1 MSTLALT
8 ENIGSYFW
16 FFGRNRGVSED
27 ALELQATIK
36 ELSSDEPQS
45 AFLDKQGLFQDL
57 FEVYRECSVKNWDG
71 YGAKAVDATLYGEAF
86 RFLEVLPST
95 INKPEISTDPD
106 GEIAF
111 EWYGSNKRV
120 FSVSV
125 GHAGELT
132 YAGIFGS
139 RKTKGTELLGDEI
152 PEIILENINR
162 VFL

>member
-1 MSTLALT
+1 MNAFADAM
-8 ENIGSYFW
+8 GSYYW
-16 FFGRNRGVSED
+16 LFGRNRGVSVD
-27 ALELQATIK
+27 ALELEATIK

-45 AFLDKQGLFQDL
+45 TFLDKQGLFQEL

-71 YGAKAVDATLYGEAF
+71 YGAKAVDSILFGEAF
-86 RFLEVLPST
+86 RFLEILPST
-95 INKPEISTDPD
+95 ISKPEISTDPD

-111 EWYGSNKRV
+111 EWYGKNKRV

-125 GHAGELT
+125 GQNGELT

-139 RKTKGTELLGDEI
+139 GKTKGTELLRDEI